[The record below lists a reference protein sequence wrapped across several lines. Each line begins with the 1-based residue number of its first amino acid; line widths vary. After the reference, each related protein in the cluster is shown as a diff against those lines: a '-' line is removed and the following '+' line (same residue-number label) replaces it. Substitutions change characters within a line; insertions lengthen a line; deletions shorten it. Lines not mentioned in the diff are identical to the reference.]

1 MNCLIFFMFFDRLY
15 DINFFNIYEVGLLYW
30 LFFVWFGV
38 WVFFCI
44 FVVVFFN
51 VFYLFG
57 CNRNLKGNIV
67 VLYLRGFLVFNFV

>member
-1 MNCLIFFMFFDRLY
+1 MFLIGCMILIFLKFMKWDCYIGYFLF
-15 DINFFNIYEVGLLYW
+15 GLVCG
-30 LFFVWFGV
+30 F
-38 WVFFCI
+38 FFCI